1 MRIGLKIWIEFSKFP
16 IDSGRNALGK
26 KKKKENRRNEIVQG
40 TQQGRNT
47 LNKFVIS
54 GKEIRDS
61 TLKFY
66 LYPEE

>member
-16 IDSGRNALGK
+16 IDIGRNALGK
-26 KKKKENRRNEIVQG
+26 KKKKNRRNEIVQG

-47 LNKFVIS
+47 LGKFVIS
-54 GKEIRDS
+54 GKEIKDS
-61 TLKFY
+61 ALKFY